1 MSVMFIVS
9 RISVRIVNLRNVD
22 CVNGVPPFL
31 RSSQGTVSP
40 HIPPENHSESWSED
54 HVEEE
59 VDGTVTDE
67 HQLSDIC
74 DHVVPG
80 RVTDVLV
87 EGPAGLQSVEYDQ
100 LPNDLDYAGE
110 IEEYEEGDNSQES
123 CQFVFLNVLSRKFFV
138 E

>member
-1 MSVMFIVS
+1 M
-9 RISVRIVNLRNVD
+9 NLRNVD
-22 CVNGVPPFL
+22 CVNGVRVPPFL
-31 RSSQGTVSP
+31 RSAQRTMSP
-40 HIPPENHSESWSED
+40 DIPPENHSESWSEHD
-54 HVEEE
+54 VEEE

-67 HQLSDIC
+67 HQLCDIC

-80 RVTDVLV
+80 RVADGLV

-123 CQFVFLNVLSRKFFV
+123 RQFVFLKVLSWKLFV